1 MNAWPSP
8 RAPKRDDAPYLGEGQ
23 SQTPGLRDEVEHA
36 EDIAGIRAISRGC
49 ALGRR
54 KNTARL
60 VQPQRLAAHA
70 AARRDLAD
78 EQRTSLHED
87 RIGLPPRA
95 RSRSDLSTGGFLT
108 QSNTAMYRPPMVA
121 APSTYRQLLCLGIA
135 TVAVLTLLGHV
146 CVVPWPVDAATVPF
160 ADSHHRGP
168 DSAPDGS
175 HATLCEGMVAKTGAG
190 TTLGVLH
197 AAAPPSFESA
207 VMSVLALSERPRE
220 SFASRA
226 DVSPPLFLLHS
237 SFRI

>member
-78 EQRTSLHED
+78 EQRISIHED
-87 RIGLPPRA
+87 RIGPTPRGKVKKL
-95 RSRSDLSTGGFLT
+95 DK
-108 QSNTAMYRPPMVA
+108 V
-121 APSTYRQLLCLGIA
+121 
-135 TVAVLTLLGHV
+135 GH
-146 CVVPWPVDAATVPF
+146 F
-160 ADSHHRGP
+160 
-168 DSAPDGS
+168 
-175 HATLCEGMVAKTGAG
+175 
-190 TTLGVLH
+190 
-197 AAAPPSFESA
+197 FE
-207 VMSVLALSERPRE
+207 RR
-220 SFASRA
+220 RT
-226 DVSPPLFLLHS
+226 
-237 SFRI
+237 